1 MGACPEGEGLRA
13 PVIEVVAGTP
23 DADGFELP
31 LMVLVSTRSNW
42 RSVDGR
48 SADTREVN

>member
-1 MGACPEGEGLRA
+1 MGACPEGKGLRA

-23 DADGFELP
+23 DADELP

-48 SADTREVN
+48 SADTREVK